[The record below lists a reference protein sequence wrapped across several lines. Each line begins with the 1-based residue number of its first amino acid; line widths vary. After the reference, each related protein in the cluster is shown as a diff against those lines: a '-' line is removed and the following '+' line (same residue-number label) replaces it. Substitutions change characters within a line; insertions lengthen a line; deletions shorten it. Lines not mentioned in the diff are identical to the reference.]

1 MHRPVFHAEV
11 TQQLAET
18 INLDKRRKGEEGEFE
33 GRREKGGV
41 EREGEREGM
50 GERGSEGGRN

>member
-33 GRREKGGV
+33 GRKEEGGV
-41 EREGEREGM
+41 EREGERGD
-50 GERGSEGGRN
+50 GRERE

>member
-33 GRREKGGV
+33 GRSG
-41 EREGEREGM
+41 
-50 GERGSEGGRN
+50 EGGRERGDGRERE